1 MQATKNMQKMRE
13 RKRGKKRES
22 KDREIRQTQNK
33 QAAWLEIWDMSTET
47 IVQYIL
53 LHRAEW

>member
-33 QAAWLEIWDMSTET
+33 QAA
-47 IVQYIL
+47 
-53 LHRAEW
+53 